1 MPHSDNGDYAKQLKQ
16 ILESALKAASVAVY
30 GFIEDSAL
38 RRICAGLPETIKAKY
53 GLENA
58 RGAVAAAL
66 PYSDGI
72 VEMPEWA
79 SSFSGPRAL
88 IARFARADWYGELRS
103 RLKAASVAAR
113 QSLFE
118 AGIEPGDAR
127 DWRCLANSGLPE
139 RRLALEA
146 GLGRL
151 GRQGLVMVPGHGSAV
166 VLGIMLITL
175 PINDTYTEH
184 DSNSQPPAKL
194 CPQPQPPAKL
204 CPQPAK
210 IDSVLHELCPS
221 CGACVAA
228 CPTGALGIAE
238 PRGSDSFEH
247 AIVFHRERCLQ
258 NWSAIPGPLP
268 PEIERSWGQSL
279 YGCDRCQELCPL
291 FRPDPTAQT
300 ERGRLGPSLP
310 ALWFIQASPAEI
322 KERLRGSV
330 LGRNWIPPEALVRNA
345 RLVMKHAGSRSEI

>member
-1 MPHSDNGDYAKQLKQ
+1 MPHSDNGDYVKQLKH
-16 ILESALKAASVAVY
+16 ILESALKTASVAIF
-30 GFIEDSAL
+30 GFIGEPAL
-38 RRICAGLPETIKAKY
+38 CRICAGLPETLKAKY

-72 VEMPEWA
+72 MEMPKWA
-79 SSFSGPRAL
+79 RSFSGPRAL

-103 RLKAASVAAR
+103 RLKAASEMAR
-113 QSLFE
+113 RSLLE
-118 AGIEPGDAR
+118 AGIEPGPAR

-151 GRQGLVMVPGHGSAV
+151 GRHGLVMVPGHGSAV
-166 VLGIMLITL
+166 VLGIMLIPL
-175 PINDTYTEH
+175 PMNGTEQ
-184 DSNSQPPAKL
+184 DGDPRQ
-194 CPQPQPPAKL
+194 AKL
-204 CPQPAK
+204 CPQPAEIK
-210 IDSVLHELCPS
+210 SVLHELCPS

-228 CPTGALGIAE
+228 CPTRALGLAE

-268 PEIERSWGQSL
+268 PDIERSWGQSL
-279 YGCDRCQELCPL
+279 YGCDLCQELCPL
-291 FRPDPTAQT
+291 FQPDPTAQT
-300 ERGRLGPSLP
+300 ERGRLGPGLP
-310 ALWFIQASPAEI
+310 ALWFIQASPAEV

-345 RLVMKHAGSRSEI
+345 RLVLKHAGLRSEI